1 MAASQEGLGGLVGS
15 KNLRVGVASGIIG
28 GGAAVSP
35 TTASELQQSGRS
47 GSPPGMLGA
56 GGAGVGSPAGG
67 VGMGATTGA
76 GAGAEAGRRPGG
88 RRAAAAARAAAP
100 AALGARKTPANMPPR
115 VFAVASASWGGAKLT
130 KFVVKDKIGGGSANA
145 G

>member
-67 VGMGATTGA
+67 VGMGAGTPLPLDVSL
-76 GAGAEAGRRPGG
+76 GRVMSDVRPWGK
-88 RRAAAAARAAAP
+88 RSTEVALSQNSTAAFLKRNSGARAGMP
-100 AALGARKTPANMPPR
+100 AVRQSFPVGP
-115 VFAVASASWGGAKLT
+115 
-130 KFVVKDKIGGGSANA
+130 
-145 G
+145 

>member
-1 MAASQEGLGGLVGS
+1 MAPL
-15 KNLRVGVASGIIG
+15 
-28 GGAAVSP
+28 GAAAAVAGDAEAGRRSEMALEALEGRGRGMWISP
-35 TTASELQQSGRS
+35 GVTW
-47 GSPPGMLGA
+47 GA
-56 GGAGVGSPAGG
+56 GAGTG